1 MTITLRI
8 DDKLL
13 KEIENYI
20 KEIRISRSDFIRIAI
35 IEKLAKKKDVKWCIF
50 FILDVDLH
58 YNRCYNWS
66 INMKGRW

>member
-13 KEIENYI
+13 KEIENYT

-35 IEKLAKKKDVKWCIF
+35 IEKLAKKKDVK
-50 FILDVDLH
+50 
-58 YNRCYNWS
+58 
-66 INMKGRW
+66 